1 MRTFLLMLGS
11 AVCGIVLF
19 VAAVYAY
26 FWYQWSQAPGS
37 TVRFP
42 PYSGKTVSELPPA
55 ATVERYYG
63 PHGSWIGEFSDSARK
78 TTLAAGPGKLTGS
91 VTSGGK
97 PLQGLRLQLALNGAA
112 MSQWAVSGADG
123 RYEVAV
129 PYGKYRVDGYVLD
142 STITDRLL
150 PGKIESPYRPPPMR
164 EAVTVA
170 EGQPG
175 AGLDFAFIDPV
186 RKTGPSGEVSLA
198 KPVVVTWEP
207 YPDASAYR
215 LQIVEQKDP
224 RDYDTH
230 KRVFEWPKRPTVQGT
245 SANLAELGV
254 ALKKGHSYVVEIE
267 ALDARQRPL
276 SEAPRNSG
284 RADFRV
290 AD

>member
-1 MRTFLLMLGS
+1 MVAGPGFRGPLSPHS
-11 AVCGIVLF
+11 A
-19 VAAVYAY
+19 
-26 FWYQWSQAPGS
+26 
-37 TVRFP
+37 
-42 PYSGKTVSELPPA
+42 KTISELPSA
-55 ATVERYYG
+55 ATAERYYG
-63 PHGSWIGEFSDSARK
+63 PHGSWSGEFSDSARK

-112 MSQWAVSGADG
+112 MSEWTVSGADG

-129 PYGKYRVDGYVLD
+129 PYGKYRVDGYMLD
-142 STITDRLL
+142 STIVDRLL
-150 PGKIESPYRPPPMR
+150 PGKIESPLRQSPIR

-175 AGLDFAFIDPV
+175 AGLDFSFIDPV

-207 YPDASAYR
+207 YPYASAYR

-224 RDYDTH
+224 RDYETH
-230 KRVFEWPKRPTVQGT
+230 KRVFEWPKRPTLQGT

-254 ALKKGHSYVVEIE
+254 ALKAGHYYVVEIE
-267 ALDARQRPL
+267 ALDERQRTL
-276 SEAPRNSG
+276 SEAPRNSD
-284 RADFRV
+284 RPDFRV
-290 AD
+290 KP